1 MWLQLQWHK
10 RPSYVNEKLLWF
22 QTLCFLSHVP
32 GTGCPAADTGESWRA
47 SVHSK
52 SMRGPEREHLCW
64 GGKWTAL
71 IRKTPKVFYRFRE
84 SFVCVFI
91 SLMKIQMSNIFN
103 FTLWC
108 LKYSCFSPLFFVYS
122 LTSPSSPIRSP
133 CLTPIPSFL
142 SFLHLSS
149 PNSSLVYL
157 CVLPCPR
164 PAPIGY
170 HLTWQCVLAPYSGK
184 GMLLSLPLY
193 TISLSWNSY
202 TPCSLCMTI

>member
-1 MWLQLQWHK
+1 MLPVTCAGDWLPYCRHRWILAGVSSQQINERTWK
-10 RPSYVNEKLLWF
+10 RTPLL
-22 QTLCFLSHVP
+22 
-32 GTGCPAADTGESWRA
+32 
-47 SVHSK
+47 
-52 SMRGPEREHLCW
+52 

-91 SLMKIQMSNIFN
+91 SLMKNQMSNSFK
-103 FTLWC
+103 FTLWR
-108 LKYSCFSPLFFVYS
+108 LKYSCFSPSFFVYS
-122 LTSPSSPIRSP
+122 LTYPIRSL
-133 CLTPIPSFL
+133 CLSPIPSFL

-193 TISLSWNSY
+193 TISLSWNTY

>member
-1 MWLQLQWHK
+1 MWSQLQWHE

-22 QTLCFLSHVP
+22 QTLCFLSYVP

-91 SLMKIQMSNIFN
+91 SLMKNQMSNSFK
-103 FTLWC
+103 FTLWR
-108 LKYSCFSPLFFVYS
+108 LKYSCLSPSFFVYS
-122 LTSPSSPIRSP
+122 LTSPIRSL
-133 CLTPIPSFL
+133 CLSPIPSFL

-193 TISLSWNSY
+193 TISLSWNTY

>member
-1 MWLQLQWHK
+1 MKSCSDFRRYASCHMCRGLAALLPTQVNPGGRQFTANQWEDLK
-10 RPSYVNEKLLWF
+10 EN
-22 QTLCFLSHVP
+22 T
-32 GTGCPAADTGESWRA
+32 
-47 SVHSK
+47 SV
-52 SMRGPEREHLCW
+52 
-64 GGKWTAL
+64 GGGWTAL

-91 SLMKIQMSNIFN
+91 SLMKNQMSNSFK
-103 FTLWC
+103 FTLWR
-108 LKYSCFSPLFFVYS
+108 LKYSCFSPSFFVYS
-122 LTSPSSPIRSP
+122 LTSPIRSL
-133 CLTPIPSFL
+133 CLSPIPSFL

-193 TISLSWNSY
+193 TISLSWNTY